1 MKKLLALIFIVSLSQ
16 QAYCQQKI
24 LDDFNYKKEK
34 INKNG
39 FIVLASWSAA
49 NIIYGSIA
57 ASQTTGSTKYFNRM
71 NAIWN
76 GVTFSLAAFSYFTLK
91 KEAGLSYEQSLKRQ
105 AILEKIFLF
114 NAGLDVA
121 YIAGGFYIK
130 ERSKNTTKNPERLKG
145 FGESIALQGGALL
158 LFDAVM
164 YSLHNC
170 HGKQLYNMAGKVQL
184 ASTENGI
191 GLVMK
196 L

>member
-1 MKKLLALIFIVSLSQ
+1 MKKFLFLVSLAAITQ
-16 QAYCQQKI
+16 QAICQSKT
-24 LDDFNYKKEK
+24 LDDFNLKKEK
-34 INKNG
+34 INKTG
-39 FIVLASWSAA
+39 FLVLGSWSAA

-76 GVTFSLAAFSYFTLK
+76 GVTFGLAAFSYFTLK
-91 KEAGLSYEQSLKRQ
+91 KEAGLSYQQSLNKQ
-105 AILEKIFLF
+105 ATLEKIFLF

-121 YIAGGFYIK
+121 YVVGGFYIK
-130 ERSKNTTKNPERLKG
+130 ERSSTSKNPERLKG

-164 YSLHNC
+164 YSIHNK

-191 GLVMK
+191 GLVVK